1 MSTYFDN
8 SPYYSNPIEGIGN
21 SEIEDC
27 LPLAYR
33 DDANPD
39 DQVVES
45 TYTLDVED
53 IDAVQKYVTPG
64 CLKSSTPTIKLKS
77 GYNYTSTIASDL
89 DVDIDAILKHIS
101 TKINID
107 IPSDIED
114 RAETANYLI
123 ESIDKSK
130 NDKIPSQ
137 YKQILLNID
146 GANLSNFIFNT
157 VLKNRLPKFIYIEKY
172 YQMKGEENLND
183 LLSRQR
189 GENGL
194 EPLDSDLPILDFF
207 DMADISIGDITRINS
222 SRNMRMAMKKI
233 QPKLESVS
241 KEILKFWSQYVDYEI
256 DFDIRDAKS
265 NDPAGMNKGTNIWI
279 QVINKNLDI
288 DNRFRNES
296 AGFNSFFSLYCHRK
310 FRPLSKPRLCYN
322 NNLLGRSIR
331 WRTKRRRFTPEFKAE
346 VVIEA
351 LSGESSQAEL
361 CRRHNLSADQLSK
374 WKQQL
379 LENAATL
386 FESTDK
392 QSDASIERIAQL
404 EQLVGRLTL
413 ALEIQKKASTLL
425 S

>member
-1 MSTYFDN
+1 MKLSKVRITNFQCVHDSTEFDIN
-8 SPYYSNPIEGIGN
+8 DITCLIGKNQSGKTAILKALYYSNPIEGGSN

-27 LPLAYR
+27 LPLAYI
-33 DDANPD
+33 DDVNPSE
-39 DQVVES
+39 QVVES

-77 GYNYTSTIASDL
+77 EYNYISTIASDL

-101 TKINID
+101 TEFNID
-107 IPSDIED
+107 IPSDIKD

-137 YKQILLNID
+137 YKQILQSID
-146 GANLSNFIFNT
+146 EDELSNFIFDR
-157 VLKNRLPKFIYIEKY
+157 VLKIRSPKFIYIDKY

-183 LLSRQR
+183 LLSRQS
-189 GENGL
+189 
-194 EPLDSDLPILDFF
+194 EPLDSDRPILDFF
-207 DMADISIGDITRINS
+207 DLAGISIGDITRINS

-296 AGFNSFFSLYCHRK
+296 AGFNSFFSLLVR
-310 FRPLSKPRLCYN
+310 LSKIAAGNENIILLLDEPGLSLHPEAQVDLLRYFESITETRSSDYLYRL
-322 NNLLGRSIR
+322 I
-331 WRTKRRRFTPEFKAE
+331 RRFNK
-346 VVIEA
+346 
-351 LSGESSQAEL
+351 
-361 CRRHNLSADQLSK
+361 
-374 WKQQL
+374 
-379 LENAATL
+379 
-386 FESTDK
+386 
-392 QSDASIERIAQL
+392 IAPCPFN
-404 EQLVGRLTL
+404 
-413 ALEIQKKASTLL
+413 QKSCDPC
-425 S
+425 